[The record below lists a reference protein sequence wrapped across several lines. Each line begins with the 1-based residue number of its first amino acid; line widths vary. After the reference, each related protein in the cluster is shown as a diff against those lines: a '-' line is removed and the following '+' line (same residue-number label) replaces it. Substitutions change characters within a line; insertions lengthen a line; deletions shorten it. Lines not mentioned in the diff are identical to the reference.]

1 MYKPD
6 ILTPSKYL
14 HIAGIGDIVYSG
26 NAIVVGPKGSG
37 KTDFVK
43 ALVASNKC
51 RFEFGAVILTDCRAY
66 SEENY
71 AYRDN
76 VHVLNDEPTDQ
87 LLRSLIWDDK
97 PPVRCA
103 AANDSLTK
111 PRHYSRMFIV
121 DYSDS
126 RAVSFPPH
134 QNISTITVITADDS
148 TLVKFSGARSLAASE
163 HGALLIHV
171 TPGSVLVYQR
181 GTDLEPVL
189 IAMAERLPTQ
199 STALVPVAQ
208 MPTITAVQQP
218 NTLTLNKVQDRVI
231 WERVHPTVGRPTYGT
246 AEAAC
251 FDMEAA
257 IDEAM
262 TIQAGKM
269 AVIPL
274 GWKVQLLPN
283 TEMQLRGR
291 SGLGIKHQ
299 ITVVQGIGTIDEDY
313 RGELMVGLINH
324 SDTAFQVTP
333 GMRVVQCKIEP
344 TYRFPWTE
352 GKVDTTERGEGKFGS
367 TGLTSSSLDQM
378 YESVTHEA
386 RKHVKSMLDTIC
398 SSDIHQ
404 SAEPV
409 SRTVEEIMVDS
420 SSLTA
425 EEIEEQKVKALSDRL
440 TAAFSSA
447 ISSITADEVNNAY
460 QCDVVNIEDVK
471 ASLMRGVM
479 KAIKTTLSTPPH
491 LLKRFESV
499 VQTNPLPSCAVA
511 QGVVDRLKDMRAPY
525 LFGAPVKVL
534 TEDGWKTAGE
544 LKVEDRIATGDG
556 LVPVGVSIGKLEE
569 EAWQRPQ
576 IDSSSALPG
585 SEPCLIAAGRSLLSD
600 LCGLSLPGDAEV
612 ARSIVRGELHGEHDH
627 GGISQPSGQKE
638 EGVYGYDYNIS
649 EPVPVSVT
657 PGPDELIGL
666 IHESNRQ
673 IFGSDAIPERIDDS
687 TLPTTGLYGERM
699 GMKISEGSGI
709 VVGVPL
715 PDGSEVGPCLSGP
728 VDPNTSK

>member
-103 AANDSLTK
+103 AAANDALTK

-171 TPGSVLVYQR
+171 TPGSILVYQR
-181 GTDLEPVL
+181 GMDLEPVL

-208 MPTITAVQQP
+208 MATITAVQQP

-344 TYRFPWTE
+344 TYRFPWVE
-352 GKVDTTERGEGKFGS
+352 GKVNVTERGEGKFGS
-367 TGLTSSSLDQM
+367 TGIVPVGKCQA
-378 YESVTHEA
+378 VTETAREGVEKAYKELATPEFQQSAMPPLAQTVWDGMAGMPAPRLHV
-386 RKHVKSMLDTIC
+386 RKHVESQNDER
-398 SSDIHQ
+398 
-404 SAEPV
+404 A
-409 SRTVEEIMVDS
+409 SRTVDEIMADS
-420 SSLTA
+420 SALSA
-425 EEIEEQKVKALSDRL
+425 EEIEDLKVKALFDRL
-440 TAAFSSA
+440 LGAFSSV
-447 ISSITADEVNNAY
+447 ISGITQDEVNNTY
-460 QCDVVNIEDVK
+460 RCEVSNIEDVK
-471 ASLMRGVM
+471 VSMMRGIT
-479 KAIKTTLSTPPH
+479 KAIRTTLSTPPH
-491 LLKRFESV
+491 LLKRFTSV
-499 VQTNPLPSCAVA
+499 MQFDPLASRAVA
-511 QGVVDRLKDMRAPY
+511 Q
-525 LFGAPVKVL
+525 
-534 TEDGWKTAGE
+534 
-544 LKVEDRIATGDG
+544 
-556 LVPVGVSIGKLEE
+556 
-569 EAWQRPQ
+569 
-576 IDSSSALPG
+576 
-585 SEPCLIAAGRSLLSD
+585 
-600 LCGLSLPGDAEV
+600 
-612 ARSIVRGELHGEHDH
+612 SIVSRKLHGEHDH

-649 EPVPVSVT
+649 EPVPVSVR
-657 PGPDELIGL
+657 PGPDELIRL

-673 IFGSDAIPERIDDS
+673 IFGSDAIPEWTPGEKHELDDS

-699 GMKISEGSGI
+699 GMKISEGSSI

-715 PDGSEVGPCLSGP
+715 PDGSGVDSRLSGP
-728 VDPNTSK
+728 VDPNATK